1 MAKDVTMCFGPS
13 KAEKELAAQQRVAA
27 EEKKQE
33 EIQAKAATKKEDITE
48 AVTKSQIAGAGKGKG
63 GSASTS
69 TKSKYGRE
77 SLFMSRGGGQ
87 GFLGRYD

>member
-13 KAEKELAAQQRVAA
+13 KAEKEAAARQRLAA
-27 EEKKQE
+27 EEKKQQ
-33 EIQAKAATKKEDITE
+33 EIQAKAAAKKEDITE
-48 AVTKSQIAGAGKGKG
+48 AVTKSEISGKGKG